1 MLPRL
6 LVVAFLLLSLGA
18 NGQAL
23 FTLVAGDSQQP
34 IPFAQLSFTDGAT
47 PIFSATTDDRG
58 TYTLPATVFE
68 KLESVT
74 FRAEAEGYEP
84 QTGTIRNGENKQIVL
99 LPVASS
105 LDEFIVTGQL
115 SDRKVEDAVQ
125 KARVIDRKM
134 IDAKGAV
141 NLRDVLLSE
150 LNIRISQDQ
159 VLGSGMSLQGMTGQN
174 VKILID
180 GVPVIGRVDGEID
193 LSQIN
198 LATID
203 RIEIIEG
210 PSSVSYGS
218 NALAGTINLIT
229 RKKQTR
235 SQTGQLNAYYE
246 TVGNYNLDAQ
256 ISLNLKKTQLQL
268 FGQRN
273 YFDGW
278 INGDPFMEFPKEKIA
293 DSGRYQSWKPKM
305 QYQAGIKWIVPLKRI
320 TLTPY
325 MDYFYEKI
333 HNKGLPR
340 PPQFNSAFD
349 DFYYTNRL
357 NQGIQVN
364 APLNDKF
371 KLQGVIAYNF
381 YERIKNTYVVN
392 LNTLDRQLTTTTGD
406 QDTTRFTALMS
417 RLSFVN
423 NEEGKRFRYEVGYD
437 MNHETAFGQR
447 ILDKQQAITEAA
459 LFTNMEWQFN
469 KLIVKPG
476 LRATYNSAYRSS
488 FTPALNV
495 KYATDKWNYRLG
507 VASGFRS
514 PSIKELYLDFVD
526 INHNIIGNLY
536 LKPEQSIHMQGWIG
550 TRRMLNKQPLSIDVN
565 GYYQVVQ
572 NKITLS
578 QDATGVQFSYFN
590 LDDFE
595 ATGAQASIEYRP
607 GKQHFRV
614 GFAYIGTKSN
624 LTIDR
629 FAFSPELTA
638 TASVFWKKPAL
649 TFSTFYKYT
658 GRVQIYLQS
667 VEGDPVSSFIND
679 YHLLDASVS
688 RSFWDKRIVC
698 TLGGKNLL
706 DVKSIGVLNNDT
718 GAHAGSA
725 TSTPINW
732 GRSVYVKLQFNLK
745 SRK

>member
-6 LVVAFLLLSLGA
+6 LFVVFLLLSIGA
-18 NGQAL
+18 NGQSL
-23 FTLVAGDSQQP
+23 LSVVAGDSNQP
-34 IPFAQLSFTDGAT
+34 IPFVPVSFMDGTT

-58 TYTLPATVFE
+58 SYTLSAAVFEQHATITYT
-68 KLESVT
+68 
-74 FRAEAEGYEP
+74 AEAEGYEP
-84 QTGTIRNGENKQIVL
+84 QTGTVRNGENRQIVL
-99 LPVASS
+99 LPEASS

-115 SDRKVEDAVQ
+115 SDRKVDDAVQ
-125 KARVIDRKM
+125 KARVIDRKT

-159 VLGSGMSLQGMTGQN
+159 VLGSGMSLQGMNGQN

-198 LATID
+198 LATIE
-203 RIEIIEG
+203 RIEIVEG

-229 RKKQTR
+229 KKKQTR
-235 SQTGQLNAYYE
+235 SQTAQLNSYYE

-256 ISLNLKKTQLQL
+256 FSFNLKKSQLQL

-278 INGDPFMEFPKEKIA
+278 INGDPFMEFPKSKVA

-305 QYQAGIKWIVPLKRI
+305 QYQAGVKWIVPIKNI

-325 MDYFYEKI
+325 VDYFYEKI

-340 PPQFNSAFD
+340 APQFNSAFD
-349 DFYYTNRL
+349 DYYYTNRL
-357 NQGIQVN
+357 NQGIQIN

-371 KLQGVIAYNF
+371 KLQGVIAYNY
-381 YERIKNTYVVN
+381 YERIKNTYIVN
-392 LNTLDRQLTTTTGD
+392 LNTLDRQLTTTAGD
-406 QDTTRFTALMS
+406 QDTTRFTSLMS

-423 NEEGKRFRYEVGYD
+423 NEEGKRFRYEFGYD
-437 MNHETAFGQR
+437 VNHETAFGQR

-476 LRATYNSAYRSS
+476 LRATYNSSYRSS
-488 FTPALNV
+488 LTPALNL
-495 KYATDKWNYRLG
+495 KYATTKWNYRLG
-507 VASGFRS
+507 IASGFRS

-526 INHNIIGNLY
+526 INHNITGNLH

-550 TRRMLNKQPLSIDVN
+550 TRRMVNEQPLSVDVN
-565 GYYQVVQ
+565 GYYQIVQ
-572 NKITLS
+572 NKITLA
-578 QDATGVQFSYFN
+578 QDETGVQFSYFN
-590 LDDFE
+590 LDAFE
-595 ATGAQASIEYRP
+595 ATGMQAAVEYRP
-607 GKQHFRV
+607 GKHQFRA

-629 FAFSPELTA
+629 FAFSPEVTA
-638 TASVFWKKPAL
+638 TASVFWKKPGL
-649 TFSTFYKYT
+649 IFSTFYKYT

-688 RSFWDKRIVC
+688 RSFLDKRIVA
-698 TLGGKNLL
+698 TIGGKNLL
-706 DVKSIGVLNNDT
+706 NVRSVGVSNNDT

-725 TSTPINW
+725 TSTPVNW

-745 SRK
+745 SKK